1 MAELELAGA
10 WLRGSSQAFQLNE
23 RYVAFCSSPDFSL
36 PYANIDFDH
45 WASLSLW
52 SKDDLQRIRAIKNKS
67 VSLLDIEK
75 TVMTMKQPLHANIF
89 SSTKTPGVFEC
100 C

>member
-1 MAELELAGA
+1 MAELAGA

-23 RYVAFCSSPDFSL
+23 RYVSLCSSPAFSL
-36 PYANIDFDH
+36 PYADIDVDH
-45 WASLSLW
+45 WARLSVW
-52 SKDDLQRIRAIKNKS
+52 SKDDLQRIREIKHKS
-67 VSLLDIEK
+67 VSLLEIEK

-89 SSTKTPGVFEC
+89 SSTKTPGVQKC